1 MTYMDLNIVSIA
13 LPTIQNDLR
22 LSVSG
27 LEWVVSSYLLTLA
40 GLLLVGGRLADTFGR
55 RLLFMVG
62 LAIFTASSLA
72 AGLAGSGDLLVT
84 SRAVQGLGAAL
95 LTPATLAI
103 IMTTFTDLKERTAA
117 LGLWTMAS
125 AMGLAIG
132 PVAGGLISQN
142 IRWGWIFLINVPVG
156 VVTLLIGARAV
167 RESKAPAA
175 TRSLDLPGLIASAIC
190 LFAVTFALIEGE
202 DKGWTSPL
210 IIAAFAVAAVAAAVF
225 IVVEARTPDPMVD
238 LKMFRIRQFSGGI
251 GTTVIWAFAALGIY
265 FFTALY
271 IQDILGFSPTR
282 AGLLFV
288 PMAFALAACGGLSGL
303 LEGWIGGHRTVAI
316 GVAVM
321 AGGMLVITAFGLHA
335 SFVSLLPGTM
345 LIGAGMGL
353 TTVPL
358 TNSVLKATP
367 DARAGIASALLN
379 DSRELAGLL
388 GITVIGA
395 VLRASQG
402 AALRTGASTAQAF
415 VDGYHDGL
423 WVAIGLL
430 AVGVVISYV
439 TLRPGREPA
448 PAEAEGLIS
457 RKLSE
462 QASEY

>member
-1 MTYMDLNIVSIA
+1 
-13 LPTIQNDLR
+13 
-22 LSVSG
+22 
-27 LEWVVSSYLLTLA
+27 
-40 GLLLVGGRLADTFGR
+40 
-55 RLLFMVG
+55 
-62 LAIFTASSLA
+62 
-72 AGLAGSGDLLVT
+72 
-84 SRAVQGLGAAL
+84 
-95 LTPATLAI
+95 
-103 IMTTFTDLKERTAA
+103 
-117 LGLWTMAS
+117 
-125 AMGLAIG
+125 MGLAIG

-156 VVTLLIGARAV
+156 AVTLLIGARAV

-175 TRSLDLPGLIASAIC
+175 TRNLDLPGLIASAIC

-225 IVVEARTPDPMVD
+225 IVVEARTSNPMVD

-271 IQDILGFSPTR
+271 IQDILGFSPTK

-353 TTVPL
+353 LTVPL
-358 TNSVLKATP
+358 TNSVMKATP
-367 DARAGIASALLN
+367 DERAGIASALLN

-395 VLRASQG
+395 VLRGSQG
-402 AALRTGASTAQAF
+402 AALRSGASPAQAF

-423 WVAIGLL
+423 WVSIGLL
-430 AVGVVISYV
+430 AAGVIISYV
-439 TLRPGREPA
+439 TLRPGRKPA

-457 RKLSE
+457 KKFPD

>member
-156 VVTLLIGARAV
+156 AVTLLIGARAV

-175 TRSLDLPGLIASAIC
+175 TRNLDLPGLIASAIC

-271 IQDILGFSPTR
+271 IQDILGFSPR
-282 AGLLFV
+282 R
-288 PMAFALAACGGLSGL
+288 PACCS
-303 LEGWIGGHRTVAI
+303 
-316 GVAVM
+316 
-321 AGGMLVITAFGLHA
+321 
-335 SFVSLLPGTM
+335 SLWRSP
-345 LIGAGMGL
+345 
-353 TTVPL
+353 
-358 TNSVLKATP
+358 
-367 DARAGIASALLN
+367 
-379 DSRELAGLL
+379 
-388 GITVIGA
+388 
-395 VLRASQG
+395 
-402 AALRTGASTAQAF
+402 
-415 VDGYHDGL
+415 
-423 WVAIGLL
+423 
-430 AVGVVISYV
+430 
-439 TLRPGREPA
+439 
-448 PAEAEGLIS
+448 
-457 RKLSE
+457 
-462 QASEY
+462 